1 MSENGFAVVI
11 LAAGRGVRMKSDL
24 PKVLHRIGGRAMLR
38 FVLDAVEPLQP
49 DRIVVVVGSRWRSV
63 RHGCLR

>member
-11 LAAGRGVRMKSDL
+11 LAAGPGVRMKSDL

-49 DRIVVVVGSRWRSV
+49 DARPRPP
-63 RHGCLR
+63 